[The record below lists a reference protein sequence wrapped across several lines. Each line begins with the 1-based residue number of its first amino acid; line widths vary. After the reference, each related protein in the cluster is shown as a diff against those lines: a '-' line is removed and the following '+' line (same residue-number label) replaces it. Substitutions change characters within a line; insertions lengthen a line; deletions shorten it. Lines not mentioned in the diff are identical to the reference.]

1 MYFAA
6 DRAKIHG
13 KASTE
18 EEGEGEGERERERER
33 EKEIGR
39 GEFLRRGWPVEI
51 ASTPMINTIT
61 SKGIKGMFTD

>member
-13 KASTE
+13 K
-18 EEGEGEGERERERER
+18 RLKRERER

-39 GEFLRRGWPVEI
+39 GESEFLEGD
-51 ASTPMINTIT
+51 
-61 SKGIKGMFTD
+61 GQ

>member
-33 EKEIGR
+33 EREGDRKR
-39 GEFLRRGWPVEI
+39 GIP
-51 ASTPMINTIT
+51 P
-61 SKGIKGMFTD
+61 KGMASRNRVNTDD